1 MTVTEIENY
10 LSKKKILFDES
21 VNEKIEQYRINAID
35 QEDEKNANYFW
46 CLREIFNIQKE
57 FVSAIEDLNSKK
69 FEEAWILF
77 EKIDIEI
84 GNLEQNFDVFQEK
97 DKYQIVF
104 IKRIIS
110 EYQKLFPYQYFFSR
124 ENIIKREECS
134 ICGKVISLRNSC
146 GHKPGKLYM
155 GELCSR
161 IVTDMELK
169 GISIVTDPFDKYTY
183 LQLPGKEYN
192 YGMIEALMQELSSPY
207 DDFFIET
214 VKIKKSE
221 FKKVQRNSLCPC
233 GSGKKYKKCCLGTER
248 ELMDHNIIHMNK
260 KGFCSNKF
268 VGNFGT
274 WK

>member
-46 CLREIFNIQKE
+46 CLREIFNIQKG

-69 FEEAWILF
+69 FEEAWSLF

-84 GNLEQNFDVFQEK
+84 GNLEQNFDVFQEE

-221 FKKVQRNSLCPC
+221 YKKVQRNSLCPC
-233 GSGKKYKKCCLGTER
+233 GSGKKYKKCCLGTVR

-260 KGFCSNKF
+260 KGCCSNKF

>member
-46 CLREIFNIQKE
+46 CLREIFNIQKG

-69 FEEAWILF
+69 FEEAWSLF

-221 FKKVQRNSLCPC
+221 YKKVQRNSLCPC
-233 GSGKKYKKCCLGTER
+233 GSGKKYKKCCLGTVR

-260 KGFCSNKF
+260 KGCCSNKF

>member
-10 LSKKKILFDES
+10 LSKKKILFDEG

-46 CLREIFNIQKE
+46 CLREIFNIQKG

-221 FKKVQRNSLCPC
+221 YKKVQRNSLCPC
-233 GSGKKYKKCCLGTER
+233 GSGKKYKKCCLGTVR

>member
-46 CLREIFNIQKE
+46 CLREIFNIQKG

-192 YGMIEALMQELSSPY
+192 YGMIEALMQKLSSPY
-207 DDFFIET
+207 DDFYIET

-221 FKKVQRNSLCPC
+221 YKKVQRNSLCPC
-233 GSGKKYKKCCLGTER
+233 GSGKKYKKCCLGTVR

-260 KGFCSNKF
+260 KGCCSNNF

>member
-46 CLREIFNIQKE
+46 CLREIFNIQKG

-84 GNLEQNFDVFQEK
+84 GNQEQNFDVFQEK

-192 YGMIEALMQELSSPY
+192 YGMIEALMQKLSSPY
-207 DDFFIET
+207 DDFYIET

-221 FKKVQRNSLCPC
+221 YKKVQRNSLCPC
-233 GSGKKYKKCCLGTER
+233 GSGKKYKKCCLGTVR

-260 KGFCSNKF
+260 KGCCSNKF

>member
-46 CLREIFNIQKE
+46 CLREIFNIQKG

-192 YGMIEALMQELSSPY
+192 YGMIEALMQKLSSPY
-207 DDFFIET
+207 DDFYIET

-221 FKKVQRNSLCPC
+221 YKKVQRNSLCPC
-233 GSGKKYKKCCLGTER
+233 GSGKKYKKCCLGTVR

-260 KGFCSNKF
+260 KGCCSNKF

>member
-46 CLREIFNIQKE
+46 CLREIFNIQKG

-134 ICGKVISLRNSC
+134 ICGKVFSLRNSC

-221 FKKVQRNSLCPC
+221 YKKVQRNSLCPC
-233 GSGKKYKKCCLGTER
+233 GSGKKYKKCCLGTVR

>member
-35 QEDEKNANYFW
+35 QEDEENANYFW
-46 CLREIFNIQKE
+46 CLREIFNIQKG

-69 FEEAWILF
+69 FEEAWSLF
-77 EKIDIEI
+77 EKIDIKI
-84 GNLEQNFDVFQEK
+84 GNLEQNFDVFQEN

-192 YGMIEALMQELSSPY
+192 YGIIEALMQELRSPY

-221 FKKVQRNSLCPC
+221 YKKVQRNSLCPC
-233 GSGKKYKKCCLGTER
+233 GSGKKYKKCCLGTVR

-260 KGFCSNKF
+260 KGCCSNKF

>member
-46 CLREIFNIQKE
+46 CLREIFNIQKG

-221 FKKVQRNSLCPC
+221 YKKVQRDSLCPC
-233 GSGKKYKKCCLGTER
+233 GSGKKYKKCCLGTVR

>member
-46 CLREIFNIQKE
+46 CLREIFNIQKG

-221 FKKVQRNSLCPC
+221 YKKVQRNSLCPC
-233 GSGKKYKKCCLGTER
+233 GSGKKYKKCCLGTVR

>member
-46 CLREIFNIQKE
+46 CLREIFNIQKG
-57 FVSAIEDLNSKK
+57 FVSAIENLNSKK

-169 GISIVTDPFDKYTY
+169 GISIVTDSFDKYTY

-221 FKKVQRNSLCPC
+221 YKKVQRNSLCPC
-233 GSGKKYKKCCLGTER
+233 GSGKKYKKCCLGTVR

>member
-46 CLREIFNIQKE
+46 CLREIFNIQKG

-69 FEEAWILF
+69 FEEAWSLF
-77 EKIDIEI
+77 EKIDIKI
-84 GNLEQNFDVFQEK
+84 GNLEQNFDVFQEN

-192 YGMIEALMQELSSPY
+192 YGIIEALMQELRSPY

-221 FKKVQRNSLCPC
+221 YKKVQRNSLCPC
-233 GSGKKYKKCCLGTER
+233 GSGKKYKKCCLGTVR

-260 KGFCSNKF
+260 KGCCSNKF